1 MKKLWTITLPR
12 FRCPHCGKTIN
23 NVKFKGRMQTQKR
36 GKIIDRG
43 DSLSDVD
50 EKDLPAIFGY
60 YS

>member
-1 MKKLWTITLPR
+1 MVNVKKLWTITLPR

-23 NVKFKGRMQTQKR
+23 NTEFKGRMQTQKR

-50 EKDLPAIFGY
+50 
-60 YS
+60 